1 MLMYIVTIILIGAF
15 IFSILRDRRSLW
27 NPALLISSLIFSYI
41 SIAKLLYDLG
51 LNSVSFVFES
61 FSVIM
66 VLIVIFGSALF
77 LVYNGLVLLR
87 REGLSKTNLL
97 SLVMGMM
104 IILFFILVYLNF
116 SSNLFCENVYA
127 NILFIIIV
135 YSYLLFGCAFAGFLL
150 YSILYLAI
158 PKKKQYDFI
167 IIHGAGLKEGRKLTP
182 LLKQRVDKAVEAFKQ
197 SENPNIKIIASGGKG
212 SDEEISEAQAIANYL
227 VEEAEI
233 PIDKIILED
242 KSTTTYENLQYSKVC
257 GESEVDSPRFL
268 FVTNNYHV
276 YRTSAYAKKVG
287 LVGDGLG
294 CRTARYYIPSALI
307 REFIALCLRIKWVFV
322 AFYLLLIVALLVSY
336 RHLIF

>member
-1 MLMYIVTIILIGAF
+1 MYVVTIVFIGAF
-15 IFSILRDRRSLW
+15 IFSIIRDRRSLW

-41 SIAKLLYDLG
+41 SIAKLLYDFG
-51 LNSVSFVFES
+51 FNSASFVFGS
-61 FSVIM
+61 FSM
-66 VLIVIFGSALF
+66 VLVLVAILGSALF
-77 LVYNGLVLLR
+77 LVYNGLILLR
-87 REGLSKTNLL
+87 REGLLKTNLL
-97 SLVMGMM
+97 SLVMGIM
-104 IILFFILVYLNF
+104 IILFFILVYLSF
-116 SSNLFCENVYA
+116 YSNLFYENVYV

-197 SENPNIKIIASGGKG
+197 SKNPNIKIIASGGKG

-227 VEEAEI
+227 VEETDI

-242 KSTTTYENLQYSKVC
+242 KSTTTYENLLYSKML
-257 GESEVDSPRFL
+257 GESEVDSPKFL

-276 YRTSAYAKKVG
+276 YRTGAYAKNIG
-287 LVGDGLG
+287 LAGDGLG
-294 CRTARYYIPSALI
+294 CRTARYYIPSAFI
-307 REFIALCLRIKWVFV
+307 REFIALCLKIKWVFV
-322 AFYLLLIVALLVSY
+322 AFYLLLIVGLLLSY
-336 RHLIF
+336 GYLIF

>member
-1 MLMYIVTIILIGAF
+1 MYVVTIVFIGAF
-15 IFSILRDRRSLW
+15 IFSIIRDRRSLW

-41 SIAKLLYDLG
+41 SIAKLLYDFG
-51 LNSVSFVFES
+51 FNSASFVFGS
-61 FSVIM
+61 FSM
-66 VLIVIFGSALF
+66 VLVLVAILGSALF
-77 LVYNGLVLLR
+77 LVYNGLILLR

-97 SLVMGMM
+97 SLVMGIM
-104 IILFFILVYLNF
+104 IILFFILVYLSF
-116 SSNLFCENVYA
+116 YSNLFYENVYV

-197 SENPNIKIIASGGKG
+197 SKNPNIKIIASGGKG

-227 VEEAEI
+227 VEETDI

-242 KSTTTYENLQYSKVC
+242 KSTTTYENLLYSKML
-257 GESEVDSPRFL
+257 GESEVDSPKFL

-276 YRTSAYAKKVG
+276 YRTGAYAKNIG
-287 LVGDGLG
+287 LAGDGLG
-294 CRTARYYIPSALI
+294 CRTARYYIPSAFI
-307 REFIALCLRIKWVFV
+307 REFIALCLKIKWVFV
-322 AFYLLLIVALLVSY
+322 VFYLLLIVGLLLSY
-336 RHLIF
+336 GYLIF